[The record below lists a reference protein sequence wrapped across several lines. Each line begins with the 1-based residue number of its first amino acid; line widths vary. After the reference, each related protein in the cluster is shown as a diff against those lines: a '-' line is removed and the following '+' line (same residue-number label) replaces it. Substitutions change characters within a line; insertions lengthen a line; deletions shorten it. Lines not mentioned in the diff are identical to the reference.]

1 MSDIEKFKLATI
13 VILVSIVSLVATA
26 IMYWLIMRQDATVL
40 TAISSAIGGIIGYYF
55 KILTE
60 SMKKEEAEDH
70 G

>member
-55 KILTE
+55 KVLTE
-60 SMKKEEAEDH
+60 KGKEKEE